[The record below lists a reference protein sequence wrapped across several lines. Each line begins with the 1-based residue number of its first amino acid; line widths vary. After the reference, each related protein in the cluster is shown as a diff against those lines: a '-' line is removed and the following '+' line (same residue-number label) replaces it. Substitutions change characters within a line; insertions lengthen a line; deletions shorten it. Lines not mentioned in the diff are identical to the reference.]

1 MKTIV
6 THFSPDIDAITA
18 CWLIKRYLPLWNQAK
33 IEFVAAGTTLDK
45 EQPDINPEIIHVD
58 TGMGKFDHH
67 QANNYNSASLLVFD
81 FLVKKKLIR
90 DRSLVALHRMVD
102 QINGFDHFSE
112 SDFPDPTNDRY
123 EFMLHKIIEAGLK
136 NKLKDDFLITET
148 VFNLLDVVFNI
159 FFKKV
164 LAEDEI
170 NQGIVFESKWGKCLA
185 VSGKN
190 EEVVKLGLKSGFN
203 LVIKKDPDRGNI
215 RIKTQPNKKFDLESI
230 YKEIIKKDKT
240 GTWFLHVSH
249 NMLLNS
255 SAKNPNFIPTKLSL
269 KEVIEIIKRV

>member
-6 THFSPDIDAITA
+6 THFSPDVDAITS
-18 CWLIKRYLPLWNQAK
+18 CWLIKRYLPGWAQAK
-33 IEFVAAGTTLDK
+33 LEFVAAGSTLDK

-67 QANNYNSASLLVFD
+67 QSNDYTSASLLVFN
-81 FLVKKKLIR
+81 FLVKKNLVKGGALTAL
-90 DRSLVALHRMVD
+90 DRMIN

-112 SDFPDPTNDRY
+112 SDFPDPTHDRY

-148 VFNLLDVVFNI
+148 IFNLLDVVFNI
-159 FFKKV
+159 FFKKI

-170 NQGIVFESKWGKCLA
+170 KQGTVFESKWGKCLA

-203 LVIKKDPDRGNI
+203 LVIKKDPDRGNV
-215 RIKTQPNKKFDLESI
+215 RIKTQPDKKFDLESV
-230 YKEIIKKDKT
+230 YKEIIKKDRE

-255 SAKNPNFIPTKLSL
+255 SAKNPNFIPTKLTL
-269 KEVIEIIKRV
+269 KEVIEIIKSI

>member
-18 CWLIKRYLPLWNQAK
+18 CWLVKRYLPDWNQAK
-33 IEFVAAGTTLDK
+33 LEFVAAGSTLDK
-45 EQPDINPEIIHVD
+45 EPPDSNPDIIHVD

-67 QANNYNSASLLVFD
+67 QANNYTSASLLVFN
-81 FLVKKKLIR
+81 FLVKKKFVKEK
-90 DRSLVALHRMVD
+90 SLAALQRMISQV
-102 QINGFDHFSE
+102 NEFDHFSE
-112 SDFPDPTNDRY
+112 SSFPDPTNDRY
-123 EFMLHKIIEAGLK
+123 EFMLHKIVEAGLK

-148 VFNLLDVVFNI
+148 IFSLLDVVFNI

-170 NQGIVFESKWGKCLA
+170 NQGIVFKSKWGKCLA
-185 VSGKN
+185 VSSKN

-203 LVIKKDPDRGNI
+203 LVIKKDPDKGFI
-215 RIKTQPNKKFDLESI
+215 RIKTLPNKKSDLEPI
-230 YKEIIKKDKT
+230 YKEIIKKDKI
-240 GTWFLHVSH
+240 GTWFLHISH

-255 SAKNPNFIPTKLSL
+255 SAKNPHFIATKLSL
-269 KEVIEIIKRV
+269 KEVIEIIKSV

>member
-6 THFSPDIDAITA
+6 THFSPDIDAIAA
-18 CWLIKRYLPLWNQAK
+18 CWLIKRYLPDWNQAK
-33 IEFVAAGTTLDK
+33 LEFVAAGSTLDK
-45 EQPDINPEIIHVD
+45 EPPDSNPEIIHVD
-58 TGMGKFDHH
+58 TGMGRFDHH
-67 QANNYNSASLLVFD
+67 QANDYTSASLLVFN
-81 FLVKKKLIR
+81 FLVKKRLVKEK
-90 DRSLVALHRMVD
+90 SLAALQRMIN
-102 QINGFDHFSE
+102 QINEFDHFSE
-112 SDFPDPTNDRY
+112 SNFPDPTNDHY

-148 VFNLLDVVFNI
+148 IFNLIDVVFNI

-185 VSGKN
+185 VSSKN

-203 LVIKKDPDRGNI
+203 LVIKKDPDKGNI
-215 RIKTQPNKKFDLESI
+215 RIKTLPNKLFDLEPI
-230 YKEIIKKDKT
+230 YKEIIKKDKI
-240 GTWFLHVSH
+240 GTWFLHISH

-255 SAKNPNFIPTKLSL
+255 SAKNPHFIATKLSL
-269 KEVIEIIKRV
+269 KEVIEIIKSI

>member
-1 MKTIV
+1 MKIIV

-18 CWLIKRYLPLWNQAK
+18 CWLIKRYLPEWREAK
-33 IEFVAAGTTLDK
+33 IEFVPAGSTLDK
-45 EQPDINPEIIHVD
+45 ERPDNNPEIIHVD

-67 QANNYNSASLLVFD
+67 QANDYNSASLLVFD
-81 FLVKKKLIR
+81 FLVKKNLIR
-90 DRSLVALHRMVD
+90 DKSRIALQRMID

-123 EFMLHKIIEAGLK
+123 EFMLPKIVEAGLK

-148 VFNLLDVVFNI
+148 IFSLLDVVLNI

-170 NQGIVFESKWGKCLA
+170 KQGTAFKSRWGKCLA
-185 VSGKN
+185 ITGKN

-203 LVIKKDPDRGNI
+203 LVIKKDPDKGFI
-215 RIKTQPNKKFDLESI
+215 RIKTLPDKKFDLEPI
-230 YKEIIKKDKT
+230 YKTIIKKDKV
-240 GTWFLHVSH
+240 GTWFLHASH

-255 SAKNPNFIPTKLSL
+255 SAKNPHFIATKLSL
-269 KEVIEIIKRV
+269 KEVIEIIKGI

>member
-18 CWLIKRYLPLWNQAK
+18 CWLIKRYLPGWNQAK
-33 IEFVAAGTTLDK
+33 IEFVAAGSTLDK
-45 EQPDINPEIIHVD
+45 EQPDINPKIIHVD

-67 QANNYNSASLLVFD
+67 QVNDYTSASLLVFNY
-81 FLVKKKLIR
+81 LVKKNLVK
-90 DRSLVALHRMVD
+90 DRSLAALKRMID

-112 SDFPDPTNDRY
+112 SSFPDPTNDRY

-148 VFNLLDVVFNI
+148 IFNLLDVVFNI
-159 FFKKV
+159 FFKKI

-203 LVIKKDPDRGNI
+203 LVIKKDPDAGYI
-215 RIKTQPNKKFDLESI
+215 RIKTQPDKKFDLGPI
-230 YKEIIKKDKT
+230 YKKIIEKDKI

-255 SAKNPNFIPTKLSL
+255 SSKNPHFIASKLSL
-269 KEVIEIIKRV
+269 EEVIEIIKEI

>member
-6 THFSPDIDAITA
+6 THFSPDIDAVTA
-18 CWLIKRYLPLWNQAK
+18 CWLIKRYFSEWGTAK
-33 IEFVAAGTTLDK
+33 IEFVAAGSTLDK
-45 EQPDINPEIIHVD
+45 EQPDVNPEIIHVD

-67 QANNYNSASLLVFD
+67 QANEYNSASLLVFD
-81 FLVKKKLIR
+81 FLVKKNLVK
-90 DRSLVALHRMVD
+90 DKSLAALQRMIN
-102 QINGFDHFSE
+102 QINDFDHFSE
-112 SDFPDPTNDRY
+112 SSFPDPTHDRY

-148 VFNLLDVVFNI
+148 IFNLLDVVFNI

-190 EEVVKLGLKSGFN
+190 EEVVKLGLKSGFK
-203 LVIKKDPDRGNI
+203 LVIKKDPDKGSI
-215 RIKTQPNKKFDLESI
+215 RIKTMPDKRFDLEPI
-230 YKEIIKKDKT
+230 YKEIIKKDKI
-240 GTWFLHVSH
+240 GSWFLHISH

-255 SAKNPNFIPTKLSL
+255 SAKNPNFIATKLSL
-269 KEVIEIIKRV
+269 KEVIEIIKSI